1 MPPGLKPALWRA
13 AKVTVPVLSSVLAV
27 IILGQFIDWRT
38 ALTDALRAPG
48 WVMASG
54 VALIWLQLVLCGW
67 RLRLLALSFG
77 AHLPLHAA
85 TSVWSMSYLG
95 GVVLPTSVGSELVK
109 GAALLGWTRVPVT
122 IIGLLAL
129 ERLAATLALILLVL
143 IAAPLA
149 AWRIGSE
156 YALLVSALCAPAFAA
171 ICFGLAMRQ
180 RAAASLR
187 WLLTACR
194 IPAGAVD
201 KLDAAV
207 GAAPLGR
214 IVVLSLA
221 IHLLTLMVIGL
232 LLFGFGTPNPLLEVA
247 LGGPLVTFASLLPI
261 SVGGFGLREGA
272 FILVLGPMG
281 IDASQAVGVA
291 LAWWGVQL
299 MAGLT
304 AAAAAAAW
312 LLASRQ
318 KRVQPEL
325 ST

>member
-38 ALTDALRAPG
+38 ALTDAFRAPG

-77 AHLPLHAA
+77 AQLPLHAA

-95 GVVLPTSVGSELVK
+95 SVVLPTSVGAELVK

-149 AWRIGSE
+149 AWRIGSD
-156 YALLVSALCAPAFAA
+156 YALPVTVLCTLGFLV
-171 ICFGLAMRQ
+171 ICLGLTKRQ

-187 WLLTACR
+187 WLLTMCR
-194 IPAGAVD
+194 IPANAVD

-207 GAAPLGR
+207 GAMPLGR
-214 IVVLSLA
+214 IIVLSLA
-221 IHLLTLMVIGL
+221 IHVLTLAVIGL
-232 LLFGFGTPNPLLEVA
+232 LLFGFDSPNPLLEAA

-281 IDASQAVGVA
+281 VDASQAVSAA

-299 MAGLT
+299 TAGLT
-304 AAAAAAAW
+304 AAAMAATW
-312 LLASRQ
+312 LLATRQ
-318 KRVQPEL
+318 KRALPEV